1 MNIQQREQNGVI
13 IFELSGRIIG
23 GPDATLLN
31 NRLHELVDGGH
42 RQFVVDLSQIEWMNS
57 SGLGILINAHS
68 MINQAGGKFKIA
80 AASEKIMNLFTI
92 TKLVSKFSLYKT
104 MDEALA
110 AF

>member
-1 MNIQQREQNGVI
+1 MTLTEK
-13 IFELSGRIIG
+13 RINAIVVLALEGKIMG
-23 GPDATLLN
+23 GPDATVLN
-31 NRLHELVDGGH
+31 DKIHELIDTGD
-42 RQFVVDLSQIEWMNS
+42 RQFIIDLSLMDWMNS

-68 MINQAGGKFKIA
+68 LIHQAGGRLKIA

-104 MDEALA
+104 VDEALA

>member
-1 MNIQQREQNGVI
+1 MNIQEREQNGVI

-31 NRLHELVDGGH
+31 DRLHELVDVNH
-42 RQFVVDLSQIEWMNS
+42 RKFIVDLSQIDWMNS

-68 MINQAGGKFKIA
+68 MIQNAGGKFKIA

-104 MDEALA
+104 VDEALA